1 VNKADIALELS
12 LAHAFSVRRL
22 GVRASEAAIDR
33 LARDMIE
40 RHGEQAA
47 LRAVER
53 LNDRIDKG
61 DWNRRDTWA
70 AVVQAIHELQNVGP
84 FSRFRSPTRRPA
96 H

>member
-1 VNKADIALELS
+1 MNKADIALELS

-84 FSRFRSPTRRPA
+84 FSPFRSPTRRPA